1 MDLEV
6 FVSKVC
12 SDNPKPASIHVFY
25 TRDSAEEWMRG
36 GRGFEQVATIQS
48 DYVMDH
54 TFKRSFCE
62 ERVTNIFAY
71 GRDEFVVV
79 IGGNE

>member
-1 MDLEV
+1 MDLKV
-6 FVSKVC
+6 FVNKVC

-25 TRDSAEEWMRG
+25 TRDSAEEWMHG
-36 GRGFEQVATIQS
+36 GRSFEQVATIQS

-79 IGGNE
+79 IGENE